1 MIGIDAEANKDQ
13 ESMDASKIAS
23 DMLDAPSPCRPRKG
37 STTRRKS
44 VLLGPLDPL
53 EDSDSSDEEKNK
65 KNRSR
70 RNSTRRNSNYGD
82 NGDEESNK
90 KNRSRRSSTRRKS
103 NCGDNRDA
111 DEPSGMSL
119 LNHRP
124 KSSAANS
131 RRSSAV
137 NSRRGNL
144 KK

>member
-1 MIGIDAEANKDQ
+1 MIGIDADANKDQ

-23 DMLDAPSPCRPRKG
+23 TMLDAPSPCRPRKG

-103 NCGDNRDA
+103 NCGDA

-124 KSSAANS
+124 RSSAANS

>member
-53 EDSDSSDEEKNK
+53 EDSDSSDEERNK
-65 KNRSR
+65 KTRSR

-103 NCGDNRDA
+103 NCGDA

-131 RRSSAV
+131 RRSSTV
-137 NSRRGNL
+137 NSRRGT
-144 KK
+144 